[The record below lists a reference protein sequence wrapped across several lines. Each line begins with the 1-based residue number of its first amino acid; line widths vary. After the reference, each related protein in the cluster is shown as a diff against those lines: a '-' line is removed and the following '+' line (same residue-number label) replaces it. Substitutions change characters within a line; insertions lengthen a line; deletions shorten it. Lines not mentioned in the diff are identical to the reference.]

1 MKTTLNNTF
10 EAENISTACVNPY
23 DVKFD
28 LWNTAAKDF
37 TAEGVN
43 VVEAYEEQL
52 LSIDDAAAILTAAG
66 MAYIVTAD
74 NSDPEGHFNQARA
87 EIAVTNTPASLDPCA
102 LPVRQ
107 WLEELHA

>member
-28 LWNTAAKDF
+28 LWNTATKDF

>member
-43 VVEAYEEQL
+43 VLEAYEEQL
-52 LSIDDAAAILTAAG
+52 INTEEAAAILTAAG
-66 MAYIVTAD
+66 MAYIVIAD
-74 NSDPEGHFNQARA
+74 NTDPEGHFNQARA

>member
-1 MKTTLNNTF
+1 MKTILNNTF
-10 EAENISTACVNPY
+10 EADNISTACVNPY
-23 DVKFD
+23 DVNFD

-37 TAEGVN
+37 TAEGVK
-43 VVEAYEEQL
+43 VVEAYEEEL
-52 LSIDDAAAILTAAG
+52 ISIDEAAAILTAAG

-87 EIAVTNTPASLDPCA
+87 EVAVTNTPAHLDPCA

-107 WLEELHA
+107 WLEELHS

>member
-87 EIAVTNTPASLDPCA
+87 EIAATNTPASLDPCA

>member
-28 LWNTAAKDF
+28 LWNTASKDF